1 MNLAALGVDCAV
13 GGSVK
18 YLCGGPG
25 AGFLYVRQDLIPELR
40 PSYIGWASHAS
51 PFEFATGHVQ
61 YSTGIERFQ
70 SGTPNVPA
78 WYSARA
84 GYEIVAEIGVDA
96 IRARSLQLT
105 RRLMEGAEARG
116 WRLNTPARDA
126 ERGGSV
132 IIDVPNGAAVTNEL
146 LKRGVIVD
154 HRPNA
159 GIRLAPHFYTTE
171 AEIDRAL
178 ETIDEIHSGMA
189 S

>member
-1 MNLAALGVDCAV
+1 
-13 GGSVK
+13 
-18 YLCGGPG
+18 
-25 AGFLYVRQDLIPELR
+25 
-40 PSYIGWASHAS
+40 
-51 PFEFATGHVQ
+51 
-61 YSTGIERFQ
+61 
-70 SGTPNVPA
+70 VPA

-105 RRLMEGAEARG
+105 RRLMDGAEVRG
-116 WRLNTPARDA
+116 WRLNTPTRDA

-132 IIDVPNGAAVTNEL
+132 ILDVPNGAAVTDEL

-171 AEIDRAL
+171 GEIDRAL
-178 ETIDEIHSGMA
+178 QAIDEIQAGMA